1 MRGVRA
7 AGATIAATPAL
18 VANVLAPEYQQSLAA
33 LLVVRALHARMRTG
47 PSRGSAARPAARRA
61 QHV

>member
-33 LLVVRALHARMRTG
+33 LLVVRALHARTRTG
-47 PSRGSAARPAARRA
+47 PTRGSAARPAARRA